1 MTDFID
7 GASST
12 LLVRNANSAHLKR
25 VTSGLHQQWDLPV
38 PSSVQSQEVPSPAL
52 LPQIILAFKSC
63 SGAKLEPALLGIIS
77 APLLWKREGKK
88 CLLKEYSQALSWN
101 SSHGLGPSLTKA
113 LSSSPEACCLSC
125 VLSSVFTRLE
135 AHLNLPLYVCHLR
148 WV

>member
-77 APLLWKREGKK
+77 APLL
-88 CLLKEYSQALSWN
+88 
-101 SSHGLGPSLTKA
+101 
-113 LSSSPEACCLSC
+113 
-125 VLSSVFTRLE
+125 
-135 AHLNLPLYVCHLR
+135 
-148 WV
+148 